1 MILIEYSKNY
11 SKITDS
17 FWNYCR
23 DQENSGEGRNINYS
37 ITKSLDYKT
46 KITGRLEGD
55 NTEKEN
61 VQIVA
66 QLKHLSI
73 FWRTLVI
80 PLVNCEINLIWT
92 CSENC
97 VITSKSTKDADHDA
111 DPAVAAVNNP
121 TAGKYKIT
129 ETKLYLAVV
138 TLSAKDDNKLLE

>member
-1 MILIEYSKNY
+1 MILKEYSKNY
-11 SKITDS
+11 SKTTDS
-17 FWNYCR
+17 FWNYYR
-23 DQENSGEGRNINYS
+23 DQANSGEGRNINYS
-37 ITKSLDYKT
+37 IKKT
-46 KITGRLEGD
+46 RITGRLEGD

-61 VQIVA
+61 FQIVA
-66 QLKHLSI
+66 PLKHLSI

-121 TAGKYKIT
+121 TARKYKIT

>member
-1 MILIEYSKNY
+1 MKEYSKNY
-11 SKITDS
+11 SKTTDS
-17 FWNYCR
+17 FWNYYR
-23 DQENSGEGRNINYS
+23 DQANSGEGKNINYS
-37 ITKSLDYKT
+37 IKKT

-66 QLKHLSI
+66 PLKHLSI

-92 CSENC
+92 WSENC
-97 VITSKSTKDADHDA
+97 VITSKATKDADHDA

-129 ETKLYLAVV
+129 DTKLYVPVV
-138 TLSAKDDNKLLE
+138 TLSAKDDNKLLQ

>member
-66 QLKHLSI
+66 PLKHLSI
-73 FWRTLVI
+73 FCRTLVI
-80 PLVNCEINLIWT
+80 PLINCEINLI
-92 CSENC
+92 C
-97 VITSKSTKDADHDA
+97 TSSHF
-111 DPAVAAVNNP
+111 
-121 TAGKYKIT
+121 I
-129 ETKLYLAVV
+129 
-138 TLSAKDDNKLLE
+138 S